1 MNLGEEKVDDLF
13 FILMNGPD
21 EATVE
26 ADEVISMA
34 VDRFSRIKS
43 RHFDQ
48 HVLPYGKILI

>member
-26 ADEVISMA
+26 ADEVISMV

-43 RHFDQ
+43 RRFDQ
-48 HVLPYGKILI
+48 LPYGKFLI